1 MCPLIFNVMKDKN
14 DKEVLKE
21 YHMSTISKLFLA
33 GVAAWL
39 IGQRVQMKVKGDRA
53 DMEKLAAALVASK
66 KFQNELSKPGATA
79 QSVIEKLGLKNMTAK
94 KFEEITGIEWPM

>member
-1 MCPLIFNVMKDKN
+1 MSENNNKQPLN
-14 DKEVLKE
+14 E

-39 IGQRVQMKVKGDRA
+39 VGQRVQMKVKGNKQ

-66 KFQNELSKPGATA
+66 KFQNELAKPGATA
-79 QSVIEKLGLKNMTAK
+79 QSVIEKLGLKNMSAK